1 MTVTIDQGRPDTSY
15 LSQEDE
21 GYHKGL
27 GNRQIQM
34 IAIGGAIGTGL
45 FLGSGL
51 RLHER
56 GPGLFI
62 VYGLCG
68 LFLFFILRAL
78 GELVLHRPSSGSFVS
93 YSREFLGEK
102 AAYAVGWMFFL
113 NWAMTGIGDTSA
125 VAAYIGRW
133 VPPSAV
139 PSWVWALAALAIV
152 LSVNM
157 ISVKWFGEM
166 EFWAALVKVVALTT
180 FLTVG
185 LIVLVFGYRLGVEGE
200 QETWRPGFE
209 MVASSGGWLP
219 KGFTPLLLVLSTV
232 VFAYAGSEMVG
243 TAAGEAKDPQKVM
256 PKAINSVIARV
267 AVFYVGSLVLL
278 ALLAPYTRYGDGSP
292 FVTFFSLIH
301 VPHAGDVMNA
311 VVITSAMSSLNAGLY
326 STGRIIRSMAMNGS
340 APSFMT
346 GISGRG
352 VPYPGILLTSSVAL
366 VGVILNYCLGDAAE
380 VFSIATEMASL
391 GIIASWGSIILCQL
405 RFHKLSKQGL
415 VKRPAFRMPG
425 APYTGYATLLFLVL
439 VPVLMALPKN
449 TETVWIKRY
458 EGTVTVGAFFVF
470 LLPILILGWFLLR
483 DRVNAI
489 AQERMGYTGQFPV
502 VANLPVDSDR
512 LPLKDRPE
520 TTGS

>member
-1 MTVTIDQGRPDTSY
+1 MTAPIDQGTPDNSF
-15 LSQEDE
+15 LAQEE
-21 GYHKGL
+21 QGYHKGL

-56 GPGLFI
+56 GPGLFLA
-62 VYGLCG
+62 YGLCG
-68 LFLFFILRAL
+68 IFLFFILRAL

-125 VAAYIGRW
+125 VAQYISVW
-133 VPPSAV
+133 VPTSEV
-139 PSWVWALAALAIV
+139 PSWVWALAALAVV
-152 LSVNM
+152 LTVNM

-166 EFWAALVKVVALTT
+166 EFWAALVKVIALTA

-185 LIVLVFGYRLGVEGE
+185 LIVVLWGVKLGTADG
-200 QETWRPGFE
+200 QSHWTPGLG
-209 MVASSGGWLP
+209 MVSSSGGWFP
-219 KGFTPLLLVLSTV
+219 RGVIPLLLVLSTV

-243 TAAGEAKDPQKVM
+243 TAAGEAKDPEKVM
-256 PKAINSVIARV
+256 PKAINSVIVRV

-278 ALLAPYTRYGDGSP
+278 GLLVPYAQYGGGSP
-292 FVTFFSLIH
+292 FVTFFSTLG

-346 GISGRG
+346 GINTRG

-366 VGVILNYCLGDAAE
+366 VGVILNYLIEDAAE
-380 VFSIATEMASL
+380 VFSIATEMASI
-391 GIIASWGSIILCQL
+391 GILASWASIVLCQL
-405 RFHKLSKQGL
+405 KFYKLSKQGL
-415 VKRPAFRMPG
+415 AVRPDFKMFG
-425 APYTGYATLLFLVL
+425 APYTGYATLVFLVL
-439 VPVLMALPKN
+439 VLVLMALPKE
-449 TETVWIKRY
+449 TETVFIRRY
-458 EGTVTVGAFFVF
+458 EGTITVATFFVV
-470 LLPILILGWFLLR
+470 LLPLLILGWFLLR
-483 DRVNAI
+483 DRVHAI
-489 AQERMGYTGQFPV
+489 AQERVGYTGNFPV
-502 VANLPVDSDR
+502 VANLPLDPKH
-512 LPLKDRPE
+512 LPLKDRLRDE
-520 TTGS
+520 D